1 MPSGVRPRRYRGR
14 ADTATEGSAIET
26 AEEFA
31 RALDALRRASGKS
44 YRALADECGLGFN
57 TIAGYCSGR
66 HLPQLAVHAE
76 FAALLAALG
85 VPAGEPRKAWLEALR
100 SLPARAR
107 RGAAPTWNPYRGL
120 EAFGAD
126 DAGVFFG
133 REALSEQLV
142 AELAACR
149 RRGVP
154 LVVVGPSGSGKSSLL
169 RAGLLPRVGASVV
182 MTPGSAPLRQ
192 WARHTAEIAEGAVVL
207 VDQFEELFTLCAEES
222 ERLAFMA
229 VVLDHPGPVVLG
241 LRADFYSRAL
251 RYPRLAVALQQG
263 QVPVGPMAPAQLRE
277 VIVEPARL
285 AGLELEDGLVELLL
299 ADATREVGLLPLLSY
314 TLQAIVELARA
325 ENPRATTVGLRHY
338 RAAGGVRGAIAQTA
352 EVAFLSLPVGQRPVA
367 RQLFL
372 RLVKTDDS
380 TADTRRRVA
389 FDELLDARMPPD
401 PDPDPRPG
409 TAAARPPTAP
419 HSPADDMAEV
429 LDVFVTHRLLT
440 AGERT
445 VEIAHEAL
453 LAAWPRL
460 RDWLEEDREGHRVH
474 GRLTAAARAWRDE
487 QYPAEGLHRGGTL
500 AAALEWAAGPDSG
513 QALNPLER
521 SFLAASSEAAAA
533 REAAA
538 RRSVR
543 RRYQISS
550 LLMVLVL
557 LAAGAAGYARRVSDT
572 AHRETRM
579 ALSRQTAERADR
591 LRDKDPGLAAQ
602 LALAAYRTAAT
613 PEARASLLD
622 SSARPTARRL
632 RAGPG
637 TGVVSASTSALIA
650 VGTSAGQV
658 QLWRTRAGGAP
669 VPVRPA
675 LRLGR
680 VPAALALS
688 PGAATLA
695 VADKTGRVAL
705 WDVAD
710 PSHPA
715 PLPLVSGVS
724 RSVLGLAFGA
734 NGRLL
739 AAGGDDGAV
748 RLWRVGGEAAAP
760 TVLTGSHEAVR
771 AVAFTQDGRVL
782 AAGGDD
788 RRVRLWDVPASG
800 RPRGLPALTGAG
812 SKIYAIAVSPDG
824 RTLAAGTAGEHNVRT
839 WDISDPARPAPLGRP
854 LTGPASWI
862 NTVAFSPDGRTLA
875 AGSADTQLWLWDPRS
890 RQPLGTLPQPAPVLS
905 AAYEDTGTLDTLAG
919 DGVLRSWSVPGPV
932 LTTGTSQVFS
942 VSFDATG
949 RRLLA
954 GDGAG
959 TLHLFDVTD
968 PQRPA
973 AVAGPT
979 GNAPAL
985 APLAGASVLA
995 PDAKAAL
1002 AGATDGTVSVFG
1014 LADPAH
1020 PAALGRPV
1028 RVARATIEAIALSA
1042 DGSTAAVSSD
1052 DGSVHL
1058 LDLADPARPAVL
1070 AALTGPAGIAFGV
1083 RFSPDGKLLAV
1094 AGEDARGYLWDVRDR
1109 RHPRLL
1115 TTVRGLGGA
1124 VYATAFSHD
1133 GRLLAFGGADY
1144 SVRLVDL
1151 SRPGR
1156 PVLLGSPLVGPV
1168 GEIYELAFAPGDD
1181 RLAVSSIDHTVWL
1194 WDLRRPRRPALL
1206 ATLKSSD
1213 DGLLTVGFS
1222 PDGRTLAAGGRGDAV
1237 HLWNTDP
1244 RSVAR
1249 WICATVGDPI
1259 TPAEWARFLPDLP
1272 YTAPCG

>member
-1 MPSGVRPRRYRGR
+1 M
-14 ADTATEGSAIET
+14 DT

-100 SLPARAR
+100 TLPARAR

-120 EAFGAD
+120 EAFGSD

-133 REALSEQLV
+133 REALSAQLV
-142 AELAACR
+142 DTLAGCR

-169 RAGLLPRVGASVV
+169 RAGLLPRVGPSVV
-182 MTPGSAPLRQ
+182 MTPSAAPLRQ
-192 WARHTAEIAEGAVVL
+192 WASHAAGAARDAVVL

-229 VVLDHPGPVVLG
+229 VLLDHPGPVVLG

-325 ENPRATTVGLRHY
+325 ENPRATSVGVRHY

-352 EVAFLSLPVGQRPVA
+352 EVAFLSLPVRQQPVA
-367 RQLFL
+367 RHLFL

-389 FDELLDARMPPD
+389 FDELLDARAPAD
-401 PDPDPRPG
+401 
-409 TAAARPPTAP
+409 P
-419 HSPADDMAEV
+419 HSAVAGPADATAQSTPATVRPAAVPQSAADDDMAEV
-429 LDVFVTHRLLT
+429 LDVFVTRRLLT
-440 AGERT
+440 AGEQT

-460 RDWLEEDREGHRVH
+460 RGWLEDDREGHRVH

-487 QYPAEGLHRGGTL
+487 QHPAEGLYRGGTL
-500 AAALEWAAGPDSG
+500 AAALEWAAGPGSG
-513 QALNPLER
+513 DALNPLER
-521 SFLAASSEAAAA
+521 QFLTASSDAASA
-533 REAAA
+533 REAAE
-538 RRSVR
+538 RRRVR
-543 RRYQISS
+543 RRYQMSS
-550 LLMVLVL
+550 LLMALVLV
-557 LAAGAAGYARRVSDT
+557 AAGAGAYAHRVGVT
-572 AHRETRM
+572 AHRETRT

-632 RAGPG
+632 RADPG
-637 TGVVSASTSALIA
+637 SAVVSASTPSLVA
-650 VGTSAGQV
+650 VGTSAGRV
-658 QLWRTRAGGAP
+658 RLWRPRAAGGP
-669 VPVRPA
+669 VPVGPG
-675 LRLGR
+675 LTLGR
-680 VPAALALS
+680 APAALALS
-688 PGAATLA
+688 ADGTMLAAG
-695 VADKTGRVAL
+695 DSTGRVTV
-705 WDVAD
+705 WRVAD
-710 PSHPA
+710 PSHPVPV
-715 PLPLVSGVS
+715 PLPSGAS
-724 RSVLGLAFGA
+724 RTVLGLAFSA

-739 AAGGDDGAV
+739 AASGGDGTV
-748 RLWRVGGEAAAP
+748 RLWRVDGEASAPAA
-760 TVLTGSHEAVR
+760 LTGSHQAVTS
-771 AVAFTQDGRVL
+771 VAFTPDGRTL

-788 RRVRLWDVPASG
+788 RRVRLWDVSG
-800 RPRGLPALTGAG
+800 AGPPRVLSALTGAA

-824 RTLAAGTAGEHNVRT
+824 HTLAAGTAAEHNVRI
-839 WDISDPARPAPLGRP
+839 WDISDPARPVPLGKP

-862 NTVAFSPDGRTLA
+862 NTVTFSPDDRTLA
-875 AGSADTQLWLWDPRS
+875 AGSADTSLWLWDLRS
-890 RQPLGTLPQPAPVLS
+890 RQPLGTLPQPAPVLA
-905 AAYEDTGTLDTLAG
+905 AAYEDAGTLDTLAG

-949 RRLLA
+949 HRLLA

-959 TLHLFDVTD
+959 TLRLFDVTD

-973 AVAGPT
+973 AIAGPI
-979 GNAPAL
+979 GNVPGS
-985 APLAGASVLA
+985 APLAGASALT
-995 PDAKAAL
+995 PDGDVAL
-1002 AGATDGTVSVFG
+1002 GGATDGTVSVFDM
-1014 LADPAH
+1014 ADPAH

-1042 DGSTAAVSSD
+1042 DGSTAAVSAD

-1058 LDLADPARPAVL
+1058 LDLADPAHPAVL
-1070 AALTGPAGIAFGV
+1070 AAMTGPTGIAFGV
-1083 RFSPDGKLLAV
+1083 RFSPDGKLLAL
-1094 AGEDARGYLWDVRDR
+1094 AGEDARGYLWNVRDR
-1109 RHPRLL
+1109 HHPRLL

-1151 SRPGR
+1151 SRPDT
-1156 PVLLGSPLVGPV
+1156 PVLVGAPLVGPV

-1194 WDLRRPRRPALL
+1194 WDLRQPRRPDLL
-1206 ATLKSSD
+1206 ATLKSSG

-1244 RSVAR
+1244 DSVAR
-1249 WICATVGDPI
+1249 WACATVGDPI

-1272 YTAPCG
+1272 YTAPCR